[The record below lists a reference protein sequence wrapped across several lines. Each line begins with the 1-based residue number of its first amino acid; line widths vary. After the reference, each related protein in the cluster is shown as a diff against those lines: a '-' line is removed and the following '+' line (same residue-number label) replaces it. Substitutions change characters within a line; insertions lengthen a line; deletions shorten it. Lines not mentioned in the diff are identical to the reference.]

1 MKLMRYLLMLSV
13 CLFVLC
19 ELSACGSSLPVIK
32 PYKLD
37 IQQGNVVTSK
47 MLLQLKPGMTKSQV
61 RYIMGTPLI
70 VDSFHKDRWDYF
82 YQMRQA
88 GKVIE
93 QRRVILD
100 FEKDALTRIR
110 GDVVPQGTSGAAT
123 GEVIGSTTTADM
135 LKEKEET
142 SILDKLQFWKSD
154 KKSVPPPV
162 EVAKPAVAVTP
173 VEVAKPAVAV
183 TPEEV
188 AKPLDVT
195 KPLEE
200 AKPEDTTKAPEK
212 SWTDKLMFWKKKDET
227 PIAKPIEAKKEMV
240 QDVTAPSAKTIAPS
254 DDSPSVLAVPIGLE
268 VAPAPQAEA
277 SPETESVK
285 VEPLPA
291 TEPLKVEPL
300 PKDNTESTKPLPKA
314 EDKPVPKAEVK
325 PEPKAEEVKVIT
337 PVIPRPLVHI
347 PTKNKQPLPN
357 NKQDEKKIFRLD
369 RTLKIELLNE
379 PEPPKET
386 EPIDEKPAVEKSP
399 VEIVKPKKKAAE
411 EPLPAE
417 TEPTFFDRMLEK
429 IGF

>member
-13 CLFVLC
+13 CLFMLC
-19 ELSACGSSLPVIK
+19 ELTACGSSLPVIK

-100 FEKDALTRIR
+100 FEKDALTRVR

-135 LKEKEET
+135 LKDKEET

-154 KKSVPPPV
+154 K
-162 EVAKPAVAVTP
+162 KPAVAVTP

-183 TPEEV
+183 TSEEV
-188 AKPLDVT
+188 AKPADVT

-200 AKPEDTTKAPEK
+200 AKPEDATKATEK
-212 SWTDKLMFWKKKDET
+212 SWTDKLKFWKKKDET
-227 PIAKPIEAKKEMV
+227 PITKPIEAKKEMV
-240 QDVTAPSAKTIAPS
+240 QEVAAPSTKTISPS
-254 DDSPSVLAVPIGLE
+254 DESPSVLAVPMAVEE
-268 VAPAPQAEA
+268 VPAPHVEA
-277 SPETESVK
+277 TPAIEPVK

-300 PKDNTESTKPLPKA
+300 SKDNA
-314 EDKPVPKAEVK
+314 EPIK
-325 PEPKAEEVKVIT
+325 PEPKVEEVKVIT
-337 PVIPRPLVHI
+337 PALPRPLVHT
-347 PTKNKQPLPN
+347 PTKTKLPLPSS
-357 NKQDEKKIFRLD
+357 KQDEKMIFRLD
-369 RTLKIELLNE
+369 RTLKTELLNE
-379 PEPPKET
+379 PEPPKDT
-386 EPIDEKPAVEKSP
+386 EPAVEKPAVEP
-399 VEIVKPKKKAAE
+399 VKPKKKAAE
-411 EPLPAE
+411 EPLPQE

>member
-1 MKLMRYLLMLSV
+1 MKLMRYLLMLSI
-13 CLFVLC
+13 CLFVLI
-19 ELSACGSSLPVIK
+19 ELSACGSALPVIK

-100 FEKDALTRIR
+100 FEKDALTRVR

-142 SILDKLQFWKSD
+142 TILDKLQFWKSD
-154 KKSVPPPV
+154 KKPIPPSV
-162 EVAKPAVAVTP
+162 EVAKPAVAVTTE
-173 VEVAKPAVAV
+173 EVAKPA
-183 TPEEV
+183 
-188 AKPLDVT
+188 DVT

-200 AKPEDTTKAPEK
+200 AKPDDVTKAPEK
-212 SWTDKLMFWKKKDET
+212 SWTDKLKFWKKKDET
-227 PIAKPIEAKKEMV
+227 PITKPIEAKKEMV
-240 QDVTAPSAKTIAPS
+240 QDAAAPSAKTITPS
-254 DDSPSVLAVPIGLE
+254 DDSPSVLAVPMSVE
-268 VAPAPQAEA
+268 VPPAPQAEA
-277 SPETESVK
+277 SPATESVK
-285 VEPLPA
+285 LEPLPA

-300 PKDNTESTKPLPKA
+300 PTDNTEPT
-314 EDKPVPKAEVK
+314 KPVPKAEDK

-337 PVIPRPLVHI
+337 PAIPRPLVHT
-347 PTKNKQPLPN
+347 PTKTKQPLPSA
-357 NKQDEKKIFRLD
+357 KEDDKKLFRLD
-369 RTLKIELLNE
+369 RTLKTELLNE
-379 PEPPKET
+379 PEPPKVT
-386 EPIDEKPAVEKSP
+386 EPVVEKPAVE
-399 VEIVKPKKKAAE
+399 IVMPKKKAAE

>member
-1 MKLMRYLLMLSV
+1 
-13 CLFVLC
+13 VLC
-19 ELSACGSSLPVIK
+19 ELSACGSALPVIK

-100 FEKDALTRIR
+100 FEKDTLTRVR
-110 GDVVPQGTSGAAT
+110 GDVVPQGTSGAVT

-154 KKSVPPPV
+154 KKSVTPPV
-162 EVAKPAVAVTP
+162 EIAKPEDAV
-173 VEVAKPAVAV
+173 K
-183 TPEEV
+183 PEEV
-188 AKPLDVT
+188 AKPADVT
-195 KPLEE
+195 KPVED
-200 AKPEDTTKAPEK
+200 AKPEEATKAPEQ
-212 SWTDKLMFWKKKDET
+212 SWTDKLKFWKKKDET
-227 PIAKPIEAKKEMV
+227 PITKPIEVKKEMV
-240 QDVTAPSAKTIAPS
+240 QDTTPSAKTIAPS
-254 DDSPSVLAVPIGLE
+254 DDSPSVLAVPMVVE
-268 VAPAPQAEA
+268 VAPATQAEA
-277 SPETESVK
+277 SPATEPVK
-285 VEPLPA
+285 VEALPS

-300 PKDNTESTKPLPKA
+300 PSVAPEPA
-314 EDKPVPKAEVK
+314 K
-325 PEPKAEEVKVIT
+325 PESKVVVLKEIS
-337 PVIPRPLVHI
+337 PAIPRPLVPA
-347 PTKNKQPLPN
+347 PTKTKQPLPSS
-357 NKQDEKKIFRLD
+357 KQDGKKIFRLD
-369 RTLKIELLNE
+369 RTLKTDLLNE
-379 PEPPKET
+379 PETPKET
-386 EPIDEKPAVEKSP
+386 EPVVEKPA